1 VSFRQTN
8 NRQDTWQNYCDRHA
22 AILAE
27 IGLPMRIFAS
37 DRSLAEFLTA
47 GSSQDDSATLDRLDG
62 DRFWQ
67 LFSFATSWFDF
78 DTIGFTAME
87 ARRICYHKIADNP
100 RNNRSRSNLT
110 LATKSVDKFACK
122 YPVKSSPSPPVKIL

>member
-8 NRQDTWQNYCDRHA
+8 NRQDAWQNYCDRHV

-62 DRFWQ
+62 D
-67 LFSFATSWFDF
+67 L
-78 DTIGFTAME
+78 I
-87 ARRICYHKIADNP
+87 
-100 RNNRSRSNLT
+100 
-110 LATKSVDKFACK
+110 LAIV
-122 YPVKSSPSPPVKIL
+122 